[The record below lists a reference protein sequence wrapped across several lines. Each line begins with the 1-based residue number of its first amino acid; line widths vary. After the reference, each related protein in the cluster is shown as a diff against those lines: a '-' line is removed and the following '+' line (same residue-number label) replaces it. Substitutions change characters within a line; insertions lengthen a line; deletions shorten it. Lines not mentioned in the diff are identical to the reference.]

1 MLLSN
6 DSFRLPSW
14 CCADKY
20 QALKNAHA
28 SKDRAERDVYTSCV
42 GLVMFGVPNLGLE
55 NRALISMTGG
65 RKNEM
70 FSRNLGLDSQ
80 YLPELNKDFGLAFGQ
95 RNLTVIAVYET
106 KDSNTVE
113 VCI

>member
-1 MLLSN
+1 
-6 DSFRLPSW
+6 
-14 CCADKY
+14 
-20 QALKNAHA
+20 
-28 SKDRAERDVYTSCV
+28 
-42 GLVMFGVPNLGLE
+42 
-55 NRALISMTGG
+55 MTDG

-95 RNLTVIAVYET
+95 RNLSVIAVYET

-113 VCI
+113 QKEDGRWSRTGPPVRMVPQHSACTCGIPSDNIASFTNHSNLAKNFRQHEN